1 VLDLDWGKML
11 INLDEAFKNFENYCK
26 SYNDYKEQLLNK
38 ISLENKIIYS
48 TPIYDLIS
56 FNSTPET
63 DRVFLIIPSIINNS
77 DIFTIGGK
85 ESFIG
90 YLRNYGKV
98 YLINWKAPCEQN
110 YYLTLN
116 DYIKETSQIVDNL
129 NKTLNKKIDLI
140 GYCLGGNFALA
151 TSIIAEKNVK
161 TLTLFATPWDF
172 SYLNNFRHAQKILQ
186 LERAIEGLSV
196 VPITYM
202 QILFLLMDTEKS
214 FNKFFSRSFLDSCDD
229 IYTFFEV
236 EQWLYTGNDIAKPA
250 YKQLMTEFI
259 DRNITML
266 NDWYIDENC
275 INPTE
280 LKIPVLSVLGLKD
293 KIVAADA
300 VRAIYSSL
308 SNYKPIE
315 IDSGHIGFFVGKHK
329 EKLFKEIDQWLR
341 GNNE

>member
-1 VLDLDWGKML
+1 ML
-11 INLDEAFKNFENYCK
+11 INLEEDFKNFENYCQ
-26 SYNDYKEQLLNK
+26 SYNDYKEKILNK

-48 TPIYDLIS
+48 TPIYDLVS

-77 DIFTIGGK
+77 NIFTIGGK

-90 YLRNYGKV
+90 YLSSYGKV
-98 YLINWKAPCEQN
+98 YLVNWKEPYEQTYDLN
-110 YYLTLN
+110 LN
-116 DYIKETSQIVDNL
+116 DYVKETSQIVENL
-129 NKTLNKKIDLI
+129 HKTLNKNIDLI

-151 TSIIAEKNVK
+151 TSVLISNCIKS
-161 TLTLFATPWDF
+161 LMLFATPWDF
-172 SYLNNFRHAQKILQ
+172 NYLKNFRHAQKILHI
-186 LERAIEGLSV
+186 ERALENLPV

-214 FNKFFSRSFLDSCDD
+214 FNKFFCSYFLDSCND
-229 IYTFFEV
+229 INTFFEV

-250 YKQLMTEFI
+250 YNQLMTELI
-259 DRNITML
+259 DRNITMS

-300 VRAIYSSL
+300 VRAIYSML

-329 EKLFKEIDQWLR
+329 EKLYKEIDQWLR